1 MTRLLAALLLAFL
14 TPARADP
21 VVDSLFAE
29 GIFADVPAGEE
40 LRYSHLRSGPD
51 APDFRPVADGR
62 LILAKPKSGPPRLTL
77 TLTSDGRSQSL
88 PDFPVQ
94 GGNPVL
100 LVFLESVS
108 RSMATLTGGSPFY
121 IRNRIKDAL
130 RDGGVAEPIEQPL
143 LDGTIAAKALTLRP
157 FQTDPNRDRM
167 GEFADLTLRFVVS
180 DTAPGRILGLSA
192 DTPRSGGGYH
202 ESLSL
207 TEIGKDS
214 E

>member
-1 MTRLLAALLLAFL
+1 MTRLLAALLLAFV
-14 TPARADP
+14 TPAWADP
-21 VVDSLFAE
+21 VVYSLFAE
-29 GIFADVPAGEE
+29 AIFADVPAGEE
-40 LRYSHLRSGPD
+40 LRYSHLRSGP
-51 APDFRPVADGR
+51 AAADFRPVTDGR
-62 LILAKPKSGPPRLTL
+62 LILSKPKAGPPRLTL
-77 TLTSDGRSQSL
+77 TLTAAGRSQDL
-88 PDFPVQ
+88 PDFPVE

-108 RSMATLTGGSPFY
+108 RSMASLTGGSPFY

-130 RDGGVAEPIEQPL
+130 RDGGVAEAIDQPL
-143 LDGTIAAKALTLRP
+143 QDGTVAGQALSLHP

-180 DTAPGRILGLSA
+180 DSVPGHILSLSA
-192 DTPRSGGGYH
+192 DTPQPDNGYH
-202 ESLSL
+202 ETITL